1 MDAQATVPR
10 VRWRVLDDGLEPPER
25 AHPTDAGVDL
35 RSVVDAVI
43 EPGRRVLVGTGVAVA
58 IPPGWVG
65 LVCPRS
71 GRAARDGL
79 TITNAPGVVDSDYR
93 GEVKVILQAT
103 ATPVEV
109 ARGDRIAQLVVVP
122 CHLGEWQRVDDLDET
137 PRGGGGHGSTG
148 R

>member
-1 MDAQATVPR
+1 MDGLPSVL
-10 VRWRVLDDGLEPPER
+10 VKVLDTGLEAPSR

-35 RSVVDAVI
+35 RATVDVTVPA
-43 EPGRRVLVGTGVAVA
+43 GGRVLVPTGVAVA
-58 IPPGWVG
+58 VPVGWVG

-71 GRAARDGL
+71 GLASKQGL

-93 GEVKVILQAT
+93 GEVLVILQAT
-103 ATPVEV
+103 DGPVDV

-122 CHLGEWQRVDDLDET
+122 CLLGAWVEVEDLDDTE
-137 PRGGGGHGSTG
+137 RGAGGHGSTG